1 MDALGYI
8 VCKNKVTNVLPCIE
22 VVSSFRSIEDKTK
35 PILIIGLEEAKKNA
49 SSFSILNKKLS
60 ENIFWTFGK
69 REKRN
74 DYERDVEEFQNY
86 VLKKI
91 ISNFKYYY
99 FNVLTVKC
107 EKVKNLLKIIKNN
120 DEKKFFVDK
129 SMVYMFYK
137 DYILGLSTEIC
148 EYIGVSRK
156 KILKLLRKYAKNNIF
171 YNDLSVDYKIKQLIS
186 DKRYMIAYFV
196 GLND

>member
-1 MDALGYI
+1 
-8 VCKNKVTNVLPCIE
+8 
-22 VVSSFRSIEDKTK
+22 
-35 PILIIGLEEAKKNA
+35 
-49 SSFSILNKKLS
+49 
-60 ENIFWTFGK
+60 
-69 REKRN
+69 
-74 DYERDVEEFQNY
+74 
-86 VLKKI
+86 
-91 ISNFKYYY
+91 
-99 FNVLTVKC
+99 
-107 EKVKNLLKIIKNN
+107 
-120 DEKKFFVDK
+120 
-129 SMVYMFYK
+129 MFYK